1 MTIQLSHTQKKTP
14 WSACP
19 VWASLVSHWIALRIL
34 YSVGRLIESIPASSS
49 RTIWCPSSEGKP
61 CCSNNGL
68 GKCWWFFMNCR
79 NESCV
84 ILNPHE
90 IQERHPMTTRTI
102 SRPPHSLHVCNAAM
116 QFGWGAEV
124 VDPLLALETPAMWGF
139 SHSCNWHMHHRIIN
153 KWSKVIPKSWKF
165 LWKGCLKL
173 GWGGLGQCNWYTE
186 VWFV

>member
-34 YSVGRLIESIPASSS
+34 YSVGRRIESIPASSS

-68 GKCWWFFMNCR
+68 GKCSWTA
-79 NESCV
+79 
-84 ILNPHE
+84 E
-90 IQERHPMTTRTI
+90 IKLCDIQTLWDTGKASYDNKSPI

-124 VDPLLALETPAMWGF
+124 VDPYWRWETSHVGF
-139 SHSCNWHMHHRIIN
+139 SHSCKWHHFITGSSTN
-153 KWSKVIPKSWKF
+153 WSKVIPKSWNF
-165 LWKGCLKL
+165 FGKL
-173 GWGGLGQCNWYTE
+173 A
-186 VWFV
+186 